1 MYINTIITLLINSAF
16 NVIQIFIQN
25 AFLSVFHL
33 TKHHNYVSTILKT
46 LFNLSGAGRLL
57 VSFAVIML
65 PMITSKQ
72 CSDMTFVHSILSMI
86 YRESLVAFLLWRLIH
101 ITNSVWDKHVALVLL
116 LTRTG
121 LQVKKLTQ
129 IYVIFHIVSVI
140 MFLIAACLF
149 FN

>member
-1 MYINTIITLLINSAF
+1 MHV

-57 VSFAVIML
+57 VSFAVIMVSI
-65 PMITSKQ
+65 ITTKQ
-72 CSDMTFVHSILSMI
+72 CDNMTFVHEVLSFI

-101 ITNSVWDKHVALVLL
+101 ITNSVWDKHVALILI

-121 LQVKKLTQ
+121 LQVKKQNQ
-129 IYVIFHIVSVI
+129 IYVI
-140 MFLIAACLF
+140 LICLVLLCF
-149 FN
+149 